1 MKFISKSSNLLIV
14 LRPGMSA
21 QPLTGSPAV
30 PTISVRFKDGVAD
43 LEQQEMIDLMLA
55 HPGFNNDFISSDNV
69 AVDPY
74 SSTRQAGEPAHEVT
88 DLKYGTPVKHAIKGG
103 DKPKLSPEM
112 QKMVQAAAVELA
124 KTMLPTMVEDT
135 LKKLVSTNKTAKG
148 STKKRRKPSRKPS
161 VTPKVTPETATEVV
175 IDETPEVK
183 EEVVIETA
191 TV

>member
-43 LEQQEMIDLMLA
+43 LEQQEMIDMMLV
-55 HPGFNNDFISSDNV
+55 HPGFNNDFISSENV
-69 AVDPY
+69 SVDPY
-74 SSTRQAGEPAHEVT
+74 ASTRKSDEPAHEVT
-88 DLKYGTPVKHAIKGG
+88 DLKYGTPVSHAIKGG

-135 LKKLVSTNKTAKG
+135 LKKLVSNNKEAKG
-148 STKKRRKPSRKPS
+148 PVKRRKKPGRKPKA
-161 VTPKVTPETATEVV
+161 TPKTATEVV
-175 IDETPEVK
+175 INETPEVA
-183 EEVVIETA
+183 EDVVIERA
-191 TV
+191 TE